1 MLILFIVLT
10 CFLLLKHPLIP
21 RIFRTGL
28 LGFLSDETRELP
40 GNLGLTDVALALDW
54 VQQAVADFGGNPGSV
69 TLAGWGQGAVIA
81 HLLSLNPTTASRCHL
96 SEIML
101 GITCV
106 CNFRPVPQADPA
118 EWKLPVQGQCV
129 PPLHG
134 HPGPA
139 VPVLCLQ
146 VGELLLFSCG

>member
-1 MLILFIVLT
+1 M
-10 CFLLLKHPLIP
+10 IP

-81 HLLSLNPTTASRCHL
+81 HLLSLNPTTASKCHL

-101 GITCV
+101 GITCM
-106 CNFRPVPQADPA
+106 
-118 EWKLPVQGQCV
+118 
-129 PPLHG
+129 
-134 HPGPA
+134 
-139 VPVLCLQ
+139 
-146 VGELLLFSCG
+146 

>member
-1 MLILFIVLT
+1 MSVWPGGAPQFGGGKLMREDLVVITVEYRSACDEDMWICLYMLILFIVLT

-21 RIFRTGL
+21 QIFRTGL

-81 HLLSLNPTTASRCHL
+81 HLLSLNPTTASKCHL

-101 GITCV
+101 VTCL
-106 CNFRPVPQADPA
+106 
-118 EWKLPVQGQCV
+118 K
-129 PPLHG
+129 
-134 HPGPA
+134 
-139 VPVLCLQ
+139 
-146 VGELLLFSCG
+146 

>member
-1 MLILFIVLT
+1 M
-10 CFLLLKHPLIP
+10 IP

-81 HLLSLNPTTASRCHL
+81 HLLSLNPTTASKCHL

-101 GITCV
+101 GIR

-129 PPLHG
+129 SPLHC

-139 VPVLCLQ
+139 LPVLCLQ
-146 VGELLLFSCG
+146 VGTAAIYHQ